1 MISSS
6 GKIFVS
12 ETCHKDLSKNIIV
25 CNKMEIGPFPYKL
38 KDIECLE
45 KILMSKRI
53 LFKKIAIIHE
63 KKKFS

>member
-1 MISSS
+1 
-6 GKIFVS
+6 
-12 ETCHKDLSKNIIV
+12 
-25 CNKMEIGPFPYKL
+25 MEIDRFPYKL